1 MLIILSPAKS
11 LDFETKFSHP
21 KPTNA
26 FFETEKNQLIKN
38 LKKFSSKNLQD
49 LMAISENLGE
59 LNFHRYQ
66 NFENQPLRPAILA
79 FDGDVYDGFNK
90 QDLQESDYKFA
101 HEHLR
106 ILSGLYGLLKP
117 LDLIQP
123 HRLEMGTDFKK
134 FNFIVKNL
142 YDFWQEKITNELNK
156 SCYEYII
163 NLASQEYFKAVNS
176 KKINKKIIEIS
187 FKEKKQGQFKVVG
200 ISSKKARGMMANF
213 AIKNKITKPSDL
225 QKFNLENYNFNEKL
239 SSEQNWVFCR

>member
-11 LDFETKFSHP
+11 LDFETKFQHP
-21 KPTNA
+21 KPSNA
-26 FFETEKNQLIKN
+26 IFEAEKNQLIAN
-38 LKKFSSKNLQD
+38 LKKFSCKNIQD
-49 LMAISENLGE
+49 LMAISENLSD
-59 LNFHRYQ
+59 LNFQRYQ

-90 QDLQESDYKFA
+90 HDFHKSDYEFA
-101 HEHLR
+101 QEHLR

-156 SCYEYII
+156 NCHEYII

-176 KKINKKIIEIS
+176 KKINKKIVEIS

-200 ISSKKARGMMANF
+200 ISSKKARGMMANY
-213 AIKNKITKPSDL
+213 AIKNKITKPTDL
-225 QKFNLENYNFNEKL
+225 QKFNLDNYNFNQKL